1 MIGPCDW
8 KFAYIQIIRDQ
19 TNNIN
24 SPICLIDFVT
34 IGRFQAIT
42 KMLIGVIDNDF
53 SFFRHSSMLIRFV
66 TLRNLFFSQVRIIK

>member
-19 TNNIN
+19 TNNMN
-24 SPICLIDFVT
+24 SPICSIDFET
-34 IGRFQAIT
+34 IERFQVIT
-42 KMLIGVIDNDF
+42 RMLIGVIDNKF

-66 TLRNLFFSQVRIIK
+66 TLRNLFLSQVRIIK